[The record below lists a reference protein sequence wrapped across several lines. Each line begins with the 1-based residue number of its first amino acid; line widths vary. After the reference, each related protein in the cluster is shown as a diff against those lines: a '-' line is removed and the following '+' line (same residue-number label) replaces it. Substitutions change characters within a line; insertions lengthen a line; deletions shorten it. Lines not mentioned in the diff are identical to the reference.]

1 MDQWYYAKA
10 GQQHGPMTLVELQSL
25 LRNGALNPATDL
37 VWNPAMTDW
46 LPAAQVP
53 ALSGGAAAPEASY
66 GSQPFAYP
74 LATGAMEEIAVG
86 TEPIIPT
93 ACVKRAFDLTV
104 KHIGFMIG
112 ITLLY
117 FIISWAI
124 GASLPIADKALGW
137 SPAEGLPANP
147 PPGTDAWESFQYA
160 YVQESMSIP
169 MTVLSHV
176 VTVFFM
182 LGFTRIG
189 LNVVSGKPFGVG
201 MLFGGGKWLLQG
213 VIGYLLYWLMV
224 GVGLILFIVPG
235 VYLMLRFGM
244 FQNAIVDRNL
254 SAIAALRYSSELT
267 ANNRA
272 NLFVLFLFAIVIMFA
287 GCAALLVGMLFA
299 YPVMWLS
306 WIVAY
311 RWLQYGARAIL
322 DDPATG
328 QPMLSSLPD

>member
-10 GQQHGPMTLVELQSL
+10 GQQHGPVTLAELQAL
-25 LRNGALNPATDL
+25 LRNGALNPASDL
-37 VWNPAMTDW
+37 VWNASMTDW
-46 LPAAQVP
+46 LAAAQVP
-53 ALSGGAAAPEASY
+53 ALSGGAPAPEASY
-66 GSQPFAYP
+66 GTQPFAYP
-74 LATGAMEEIAVG
+74 LASGALGEIPVG
-86 TEPIIPT
+86 AEPIIPT

-124 GASLPIADKALGW
+124 DASLPIADKALGW
-137 SPAEGLPANP
+137 APGEGLPAHP
-147 PPGTDAWESFQYA
+147 PAGSGAWGSFQHA

-169 MTVLSHV
+169 MTVLSHA

-182 LGFTRIG
+182 LGFIRIG
-189 LNVVSGKPFGVG
+189 LNVVSGKPFGIG

-213 VIGYLLYWLMV
+213 IIGYLLYGLMV

-267 ANNRA
+267 TNNRA
-272 NLFVLFLFAIVIMFA
+272 NLFVLFLFAIVIIFA

-311 RWLQYGARAIL
+311 RWMQYGGRAVL